1 MEIRQSRDA
10 LLKEAVAKNKK
21 AIQFTVHCIMGGP
34 ITNHF
39 KWVIL
44 SAALLASSVGA
55 ADPSPQPA
63 ELPVVETKLVA
74 PVEYRAASAFAAR
87 GSAPL
92 EIVLKIVGEFEGS
105 TQHISQV
112 NEGSEAPSVTRITVV
127 RDGLMDDS
135 VRGER
140 WDITLERTTAS
151 VWRIREVRR
160 AWRCWR
166 GEQLDRFAT
175 VSCP

>member
-1 MEIRQSRDA
+1 MPNYI
-10 LLKEAVAKNKK
+10 
-21 AIQFTVHCIMGGP
+21 
-34 ITNHF
+34 

-44 SAALLASSVGA
+44 SAALLASTVGA
-55 ADPSPQPA
+55 TDPSRPLA
-63 ELPVVETKLVA
+63 EVPVVEMKLVA
-74 PVEYRAASAFAAR
+74 PAEYRTASAFALR

-92 EIVLKIVGEFEGS
+92 EIVLKIVGDFEGS
-105 TQHISQV
+105 TQHIIQV

-151 VWRIREVRR
+151 LWRIREVRR

>member
-1 MEIRQSRDA
+1 
-10 LLKEAVAKNKK
+10 
-21 AIQFTVHCIMGGP
+21 MGGP
-34 ITNHF
+34 MTNHF

-55 ADPSPQPA
+55 ADPSPPPA
-63 ELPVVETKLVA
+63 ESPVAETTVVA
-74 PVEYRAASAFAAR
+74 PVEYRPASAFAAR

-92 EIVLKIVGEFEGS
+92 EIVLEIVGEFEGS
-105 TQHISQV
+105 TQHIIQV
-112 NEGSEAPSVTRITVV
+112 NDDSEEPSASRVTVV
-127 RDGLMDDS
+127 RDGFMDDS
-135 VRGER
+135 MRGER
-140 WDITLERTTAS
+140 WDIALERTTAS

>member
-1 MEIRQSRDA
+1 MP
-10 LLKEAVAKNKK
+10 NY
-21 AIQFTVHCIMGGP
+21 
-34 ITNHF
+34 F

-44 SAALLASSVGA
+44 SAALLASTVGA
-55 ADPSPQPA
+55 TDPSRPLA
-63 ELPVVETKLVA
+63 EVPVVEMKLVA
-74 PVEYRAASAFAAR
+74 PAEYRTASAFALR

-105 TQHISQV
+105 TQHIIQV

-151 VWRIREVRR
+151 LWRVKLPP
-160 AWRCWR
+160 AKPV
-166 GEQLDRFAT
+166 A
-175 VSCP
+175 

>member
-1 MEIRQSRDA
+1 MANR
-10 LLKEAVAKNKK
+10 
-21 AIQFTVHCIMGGP
+21 
-34 ITNHF
+34 F

-44 SAALLASSVGA
+44 SAVLLVSTVGA
-55 ADPSPQPA
+55 ADPPPPPA
-63 ELPVVETKLVA
+63 ELPVLEMKLVA

-92 EIVLKIVGEFEGS
+92 EIVLTIVGEFEGS
-105 TQHISQV
+105 TQHIIQV
-112 NEGSEAPSVTRITVV
+112 NEGSEAPSATHVTVL
-127 RDGLMDDS
+127 RDDLMDDS

-140 WDITLERTTAS
+140 WDIALERTTAS

-166 GEQLDRFAT
+166 GEQLERFAT